1 MLGQKSQSLNTDQVS
16 SDKNQRLYG
25 WDSREKVTIPQYRS
39 GQFGLRYLSS
49 FVSVRRTRSH
59 NPSIQ
64 IRSVRT
70 VVARQPSSPAT
81 PSQSLNTDQVSSD
94 AGRKM
99 DDLFTT
105 YTEKSQSLNTDQV
118 SSDMV
123 VLNFAS
129 GMVSVTIPQY
139 RSGQFGL

>member
-1 MLGQKSQSLNTDQVS
+1 
-16 SDKNQRLYG
+16 
-25 WDSREKVTIPQYRS
+25 
-39 GQFGLRYLSS
+39 
-49 FVSVRRTRSH
+49 
-59 NPSIQ
+59 
-64 IRSVRT
+64 
-70 VVARQPSSPAT
+70 
-81 PSQSLNTDQVSSD
+81 
-94 AGRKM
+94 M